1 MSFCNLLAVPM
12 LLTREFQANFVVKAD
27 VFLVFHGLKKCPCQ
41 GLLNHSPV
49 FIVAFVVSVVS
60 FLFSSILDGW
70 KPNLF
75 VLLVT
80 MELRILQ
87 ILIPFSM
94 L

>member
-1 MSFCNLLAVPM
+1 MSFCNLLSVPM

-27 VFLVFHGLKKCPCQ
+27 VFLVFQGLKKCPCQ
-41 GLLNHSPV
+41 GLVNQSPV
-49 FIVAFVVSVVS
+49 FIVAVVVSVDS

-70 KPNLF
+70 KPNLS

>member
-1 MSFCNLLAVPM
+1 M

-49 FIVAFVVSVVS
+49 FIVAFVVS

-70 KPNLF
+70 KPNLS